1 MVRGFFLFVGGIF
14 DRILKILKTLFVFLS
29 QALKKLC
36 PHQIL
41 TNKTLFNLEFF
52 GFLKQAK
59 RKERRKKPPPFFRS
73 FLLAYTL

>member
-1 MVRGFFLFVGGIF
+1 MH
-14 DRILKILKTLFVFLS
+14 LKNFKNPVCVFAS
-29 QALKKLC
+29 SVEKLC
-36 PHQIL
+36 SHQIL

-73 FLLAYTL
+73 FLLAYTP

>member
-1 MVRGFFLFVGGIF
+1 M
-14 DRILKILKTLFVFLS
+14 
-29 QALKKLC
+29 LKKLC

-59 RKERRKKPPPFFRS
+59 NKTKNKRETPPFFRS
-73 FLLAYTL
+73 FLFAYTP

>member
-1 MVRGFFLFVGGIF
+1 MH
-14 DRILKILKTLFVFLS
+14 LKNFKNPVCVFAS
-29 QALKKLC
+29 SVKKLC
-36 PHQIL
+36 SHQIL

-59 RKERRKKPPPFFRS
+59 TKERRKKTPPFFRS